1 MSVSDYKSDFY
12 EVSNL
17 EEAMKKILTPEGGLS
32 PSERWEIETP
42 IIAELLTKRLD
53 LAPNK
58 NIIDYGCG
66 VGRLAKEL
74 IVKTGCN
81 VIGVDVSRS
90 MRAFSN
96 LYCASDSFFSCSKNS
111 LSRLTN
117 SGWQGDHVFSVWVL
131 QHAENPDEDIDL
143 IYDALKDGGTFFVMN
158 LELRC
163 LPTANGWEN
172 DGINIKELIEKRF
185 DVIEYF
191 SPPKNSAPKLA
202 SLMTFCA
209 VYQKPS
215 TSDKCL

>member
-1 MSVSDYKSDFY
+1 MVVTDYRSDFY

-42 IIAELLTKRLD
+42 ILAEMLTKRLN
-53 LAPNK
+53 LSSNN

-74 IVKTGCN
+74 IVRTGCN
-81 VIGVDVSRS
+81 VIGVDISRS

-96 LYCASDSFFSCSKNS
+96 IYCASDSFFSCSNMS
-111 LSRLTN
+111 LRRLTER
-117 SGWQGDHVFSVWVL
+117 GWLGDHAFSVWVL
-131 QHAENPDEDIDL
+131 QHAENPHEDIEL
-143 IYDALKDGGTFFVMN
+143 IYNSLAEGGTFLVMN

-172 DGINIKELIEKRF
+172 DGIDIKELIEKRF
-185 DVIEYF
+185 EVVEYF
-191 SPPKNSAPKLA
+191 SPPNDAAPMPA
-202 SLMTFCA
+202 SLITFCA
-209 VYQKPS
+209 HYQKR
-215 TSDKCL
+215 